1 MKIRITNT
9 DYVQINGFTSES
21 YNVIYYGSRIDST
34 IMYGVF
40 NDDLRVCNLLDSSV
54 VIVDDD
60 KTNFIQRDELNWGR
74 TFFIDSTL
82 FECTNL
88 QYNYLQLESETVW
101 FKSKL
106 IPFFINNNYKLT
118 ETFKNTALNENY
130 KLNLIEGY
138 LMFVNRY
145 ISPKFIGGH
154 YFERLDFYKANSNNS
169 VAEIESA
176 SDLTKLD
183 KSNYNTLLINH
194 ISSALYE
201 KEFGEEQSQGY
212 ISELFSLINSIFIE
226 EIDDIYSYQTHY
238 DSCLVIKYK
247 DELYYLNKN
256 WEG

>member
-1 MKIRITNT
+1 MKVSIKNT
-9 DYVQINGFTSES
+9 DETLMSGFTSES
-21 YNVIYYGSRIDST
+21 YRIVYYAMGLDNGV
-34 IMYGVF
+34 MYGFF
-40 NDDLRVCNLLDSSV
+40 NDELRICNMLESSL
-54 VIVDDD
+54 IFIDDD
-60 KTNFIQRDELNWGR
+60 KSNFIQRDELNWGR

-82 FECTNL
+82 SECINL
-88 QYNYLQLESETVW
+88 QYNYLELSSETVW

-106 IPFFINNNYKLT
+106 IPFFLNNNYKIT
-118 ETFKNTALNENY
+118 ESFKNTALNEVY

-154 YFERLDFYKANSNNS
+154 YFERLDFYKANSHNS
-169 VAEIESA
+169 VAEIESEA
-176 SDLTKLD
+176 ELTKLD
-183 KSNYNTLLINH
+183 RSNYNTLLINH

-212 ISELFSLINSIFIE
+212 ISELFCLIDSIFIE